1 MNSQRI
7 YAQKHKQETFY
18 KLYKFLFEDKTFKT
32 LSDSAKI
39 AYSLFRDRFSLSIEN
54 NWVDKNGHVYF
65 IFTTKE
71 LCEILGCG
79 TQKATKIKKELKD
92 FGLLEQQQ
100 IGLNKANRIYILEP
114 VFDQSI
120 SSKPDITGNSD
131 NQNSDVS
138 KPNVRN
144 FDNQNS
150 RIVIIK
156 MHKWWK
162 SKSNKTYSIKTYS
175 IKTYN
180 NLNNMYNLKES
191 NDIEK
196 QASHSSNTSNHSQN
210 SFDNISENQYKKE
223 MSFNKYPELMYL
235 QLNRLHYDDAKL
247 LMDILNKAK
256 KAVSKE
262 YADMKNDFDFTYESH
277 ESAISNLM
285 NRMILK
291 AKFDNLSINHLSA
304 YISRS
309 IQNYFRNYAEEL
321 LQQMIEDD
329 MSSAGFKM

>member
-39 AYSLFRDRFSLSIEN
+39 AYTLFRDRFNLSIEN

-65 IFTTKE
+65 IYTIKE

-79 TQKATKIKKELKD
+79 TQKATKIKKELQA

-120 SSKPDITGNSD
+120 SSKPDVTGNSD
-131 NQNSDVS
+131 NQNPDVS
-138 KPNVRN
+138 KSNVGN
-144 FDNQNS
+144 SDNQNS

-156 MHKWWK
+156 IHEWWK

-175 IKTYN
+175 IKNYN
-180 NLNNMYNLKES
+180 NLNNMNNLKKTS
-191 NDIEK
+191 DKEK
-196 QASHSSNTSNHSQN
+196 QAGHSSKASNQSVN
-210 SFDNISENQYKKE
+210 SIDNISEDQYKKE
-223 MSFNKYPELMYL
+223 MSFNKYPEMMYL
-235 QLNRLHYDDAKL
+235 QLNRLNYEDAKL